1 MYVAVAVRRQRYW
14 FSWSGCGRE
23 SAAVVSKALPSAC
36 SSSSDRKRFIPS
48 FRPNAKCRADTDK
61 PVAGRQTDGENR
73 VCGQFI
79 ANPMQEDKW
88 PPAALPLAPS
98 LVSFTTQ
105 SHPTQHIFPSP
116 SRSLVLDD
124 GRERNSPWIGWAETI
139 NQRGSIRGRGKER
152 GRGSIRGRLVFYSP
166 DERRNGDGDAGGR
179 EGGRGRIKL
188 CIHFP
193 ERFQDWVES
202 D

>member
-1 MYVAVAVRRQRYW
+1 MQHVLCVCVAVAERRRRRCW
-14 FSWSGCGRE
+14 FSREGMRKGIHGRGRCFE
-23 SAAVVSKALPSAC
+23 GTSN

-48 FRPNAKCRADTDK
+48 FRPNAKCRADTNG
-61 PVAGRQTDGENR
+61 PVAGRQTDGGGNR

-88 PPAALPLAPS
+88 PPAARPLAPS

-139 NQRGSIRGRGKER
+139 NQRGSIRGKER
-152 GRGSIRGRLVFYSP
+152 
-166 DERRNGDGDAGGR
+166 EREHPRQVSFLFAG
-179 EGGRGRIKL
+179 
-188 CIHFP
+188 
-193 ERFQDWVES
+193 
-202 D
+202 